1 MRGKVPGNVLQNIFR
16 TMSSEQCHQV
26 ETLKK
31 KNFTN
36 FKTNS
41 NALPVML
48 NEYWHYERN
57 RQIHLTNL
65 VPLLSS

>member
-1 MRGKVPGNVLQNIFR
+1 MNFQMRGKVPGNVLQNIFR
-16 TMSSEQCHQV
+16 AMSSEQCHQV
-26 ETLKK
+26 ETLEK

-48 NEYWHYERN
+48 NEY
-57 RQIHLTNL
+57 
-65 VPLLSS
+65 